1 MDTTVT
7 LELPEKT
14 YRRAQRL
21 AQLTQRE
28 VADVLT
34 DALDL
39 SLPAFDTAQAD
50 LPPMGELSD
59 AAVLALAES
68 VMDATDDTRLSE
80 LLDKHQAN
88 ALTEA
93 ERRELAQ
100 LMQVYQEGLLRK
112 AEGLA
117 EAVRRGLR
125 PPLAS

>member
-39 SLPAFDTAQAD
+39 SLPAFDTAQAG
-50 LPPMGELSD
+50 LPPVGELSD

-68 VMDATDDTRLSE
+68 VMDAADDTQLGE
-80 LLDKHQAN
+80 LLDKQQAN

-93 ERRELAQ
+93 EHRELAQ